1 MKFVADLHIHSKY
14 SRAVSSKMILEELDR
29 WADDKGILGMGTGDF
44 THPAWMKEIK
54 EKLEPAE
61 QGLFRLKK
69 KYKLQTMKGTFADTR
84 FMLSVEISCIYSRG
98 GKTRRVHHVVMVP
111 DIASA
116 EKINKQLSFVGK
128 LASDGRPILGL
139 DSEEL
144 AKIVFSAN
152 ENAVIVPAHAWTPW
166 FGVLGSMSGFDSLEE
181 CFGEYTDKIFAIET
195 GLSSDPAMN
204 WRVPML
210 DKIAFISN
218 SDSHSLLRIGR
229 EANVFNCDLSYE
241 GIMGAIKSR
250 NPKKFLNTVEFFPEE
265 GKYHYDGHR
274 ACGIMMT
281 PDESKK
287 VKGIC
292 PKCGKKMTLGVVYRV
307 DELADKKRP
316 EGHSDSKRVPF
327 RNLVTLDSI
336 IGEALDKGKAT
347 KSVMREYEKLIKTFN
362 SEFNLLLNIPIK
374 DIASATNEIIA
385 EGVNRVRKGKLSISP
400 GYDGEFGT
408 VKIFDDKEK
417 KSHT

>member
-1 MKFVADLHIHSKY
+1 MV
-14 SRAVSSKMILEELDR
+14 LEELDR
-29 WADDKGILGMGTGDF
+29 WADDKGILVMGTGDF

-69 KYKLQTMKGTFADTR
+69 KYKLPTMKGTFADTR

-111 DIASA
+111 DIISA

-144 AKIVFSAN
+144 ANIVFGVN
-152 ENAVIVPAHAWTPW
+152 GNAVIVPAHAWTPW

-181 CFGEYTDKIFAIET
+181 CFGKYTNKIFAIET
-195 GLSSDPAMN
+195 GLSSDPGMN

-218 SDSHSLLRIGR
+218 SDSHSLQRIGR
-229 EANVFNCDLSYE
+229 EVNVFDCELSYD
-241 GIMGAIKSR
+241 GIMEAIKSR

-274 ACGIMMT
+274 ACGVMMT
-281 PDESKK
+281 PEETRKK
-287 VKGIC
+287 NNLC
-292 PKCGKKMTLGVVYRV
+292 PVCGKKVTIGVVYRV
-307 DELADKKRP
+307 ADLADKKRP
-316 EGHSDSKRVPF
+316 EGYKDPKRVPF
-327 RNLVTLDSI
+327 RNLVTLDSV
-336 IGEALDKGKAT
+336 IGEALDKGRAT
-347 KSVMREYEKLIKTFN
+347 KSVLREYEKLIKTFN
-362 SEFNLLLNIPIK
+362 SEFNLLLNVPIK
-374 DIASATNEIIA
+374 DIASATNEMIA
-385 EGVNRVRKGKLSISP
+385 EGVNRVRNGKLKISP

-408 VKIFDDKEK
+408 VKIFEDSERV
-417 KSHT
+417 

>member
-1 MKFVADLHIHSKY
+1 MKFAADLHIHSKY
-14 SRAVSSKMILEELDR
+14 SRAVSRNMVLEELDR
-29 WADDKGILGMGTGDF
+29 WADDKGILVMGTGDF

-69 KYKLQTMKGTFADTR
+69 KYKLPTMKGTFADTR

-98 GKTRRVHHVVMVP
+98 GKTRRVHHVVLVP
-111 DIASA
+111 DIDSA

-144 AKIVFSAN
+144 ANIVFGVN
-152 ENAVIVPAHAWTPW
+152 GNAVIVPAHAWTPW

-181 CFGEYTDKIFAIET
+181 CFGKYTNKIFAIET
-195 GLSSDPAMN
+195 GLSSDPGMN

-218 SDSHSLLRIGR
+218 SDSHSLQRIGR
-229 EANVFNCDLSYE
+229 EVNVFDCELSYD
-241 GIMGAIKSR
+241 GIMDTIKSR

-274 ACGIMMT
+274 ACGVMMT
-281 PDESKK
+281 PEETRKK
-287 VKGIC
+287 NNLC
-292 PKCGKKMTLGVVYRV
+292 PVCGKKVTIGVVYRV
-307 DELADKKRP
+307 ADLADKKRP
-316 EGHSDSKRVPF
+316 EGYKDPKRVPF
-327 RNLVTLDSI
+327 RNLVTLDSV
-336 IGEALDKGKAT
+336 IGEALDKGRAT
-347 KSVMREYEKLIKTFN
+347 KSVLREYEKLIKTFN
-362 SEFNLLLNIPIK
+362 SEFNLLLNVPIK
-374 DIASATNEIIA
+374 DIASATNEMIA
-385 EGVNRVRKGKLSISP
+385 EGVNRVRNGKLKISP

-408 VKIFDDKEK
+408 VKIFEDSERV
-417 KSHT
+417 